1 MSIAKRY
8 PKRKWFIQRDIAP
21 GHPHGDDWVVRA
33 YEDGRLRLEAKWYGT
48 RSQALK
54 DLRRRFNGHAG
65 RIL

>member
-8 PKRKWFIQRDIAP
+8 PKRRWYIQRDIAP

-33 YEDGRLRLEAKWYGT
+33 HEDGRMRLEAKWYGS
-48 RSQALK
+48 RDEALK

-65 RIL
+65 VIL